1 MKKTYRLT
9 MGACLVSLTASLVC
23 FLSVRHQQAPADP
36 AEERGQ
42 SPVEEGQAPAEGERA
57 PLEGG
62 QAPLIDGG
70 QSPFAGGQSLLEW
83 GQSLLE
89 GGQSLS
95 EGGQAPLGG
104 EKGQAA
110 SEEDDGGQSP
120 EDDGGLSPA
129 DARVKERIESALEAE
144 DLKAVIACQ
153 SEALAARS
161 PEVRQAMVDAL
172 GWFGAEALP
181 QLTVFIGDADED
193 VAESARN
200 NWEEA
205 VSTIE
210 KEPVKASVVELA
222 MITVRDED
230 FLESVSGEYIGM
242 DEKVAVESLLRVIE
256 GKATPLGIEKA
267 KETYEF
273 VTGEEFVSR
282 EEAERWLR
290 EEYEPPE
297 AD

>member
-1 MKKTYRLT
+1 MKMNHQLT
-9 MGACLVSLTASLVC
+9 IVSCSISLAASLVC
-23 FLSVRHQQAPADP
+23 IWCVTHHRSDGTPDALAQDAAPEEPAPTEMPVDKEQAAEQPTLTEGPSVTNFSARPAAKTPGEGSAVAATVPADQ
-36 AEERGQ
+36 EDESTDESEL
-42 SPVEEGQAPAEGERA
+42 SPV
-57 PLEGG
+57 
-62 QAPLIDGG
+62 
-70 QSPFAGGQSLLEW
+70 
-83 GQSLLE
+83 
-89 GGQSLS
+89 
-95 EGGQAPLGG
+95 
-104 EKGQAA
+104 
-110 SEEDDGGQSP
+110 
-120 EDDGGLSPA
+120 

-256 GKATPLGIEKA
+256 GQATPLGIEKA